1 MNIGIIIGSHRKASQ
16 SAKVGRFLSTLLET
30 EFGAHTWTRDLGA
43 TPLPL
48 WDEDIWNDGPQW
60 QQLKA
65 LSAQLNAREEEA
77 LSETC
82 SAEKRK
88 RFLGT

>member
-1 MNIGIIIGSHRKASQ
+1 MNIGIITGSHRKASQ

-30 EFGAHTWTRDLGA
+30 EFGARTWIRDLGR

-65 LSAQLNAREEEA
+65 
-77 LSETC
+77 
-82 SAEKRK
+82 
-88 RFLGT
+88 